1 MLAAHLLDVL
11 LMLIM
16 VAYFVVGWSAGLVRT
31 IGSLLGLLTGAA
43 AAFLGVPLLLP
54 LVPSASWR
62 LVTAIGAVTVLV
74 VAGQTIGAAL
84 ATAIRHRDRRRELHA
99 VERFSGGAL
108 GLLASALAC
117 SLLVGG
123 FGALGLPV
131 LTAAA
136 SGSTVYGT
144 ITQLTPAPVQAG
156 IAQLR
161 TQLLQEG
168 LPRISEAL
176 GGVTVSPG
184 APKVPSNTPALD
196 RAAKS
201 VVRISGNALACG
213 QSQSGSGFVVA
224 TDRIVTNAH
233 VVAGVSQPVV
243 EAPNGQV
250 LSARV
255 VYFDPVG
262 DLAVLATSG
271 LSSATLRVVADM
283 PVGTSGVVDGY
294 PYGGPFTS
302 GGAKVLARSSELVD
316 DIYGQGKHERDI
328 YTLAANIRPG
338 NSGGP
343 LLTVEGTV
351 AGVVFAQNA
360 KVDQLGYAISS
371 SSLSSVAAR
380 AAALHSG
387 VASGR
392 CTTDG

>member
-1 MLAAHLLDVL
+1 MLLV
-11 LMLIM
+11 LIM

-31 IGSLLGLLTGAA
+31 IGSLLGLLVGTG

-54 LVPSASWR
+54 LVPSATWR
-62 LVTAIGAVTVLV
+62 LVAAIAAVTVFV
-74 VAGQTIGAAL
+74 VGGQTAGAAI
-84 ATAIRHRDRRRELHA
+84 ATAIRHRDRRQNLKGI
-99 VERFSGGAL
+99 ERFTGGIL
-108 GLLASALAC
+108 GLVASALAC

-136 SGSTVYGT
+136 SGSTVYGA

-161 TQLLQEG
+161 TQLLQAG
-168 LPRISEAL
+168 LPRITEAL
-176 GGVTVSPG
+176 GGVTTSPG
-184 APKVPSNTPALD
+184 APSVQADTPSLE

-213 QSQSGSGFVVA
+213 QSQSGTGFVVA
-224 TDRIVTNAH
+224 SDRIVTNAH
-233 VVAGVSQPVV
+233 VVAGVSAPVV
-243 EAPNGQV
+243 EAPDGQV

-271 LSSATLRVVADM
+271 LSSPALRIANDM
-283 PVGTSGVVDGY
+283 SVGASGVIDGY
-294 PYGGPFTS
+294 PYGGPFTT
-302 GGAKVLARSSELVD
+302 GGAKVLARSTELVD
-316 DIYGQGKHERDI
+316 DIYSQNKHERDI

-343 LLTVEGTV
+343 LLTSAGAV
-351 AGVVFAQNA
+351 AGVVFAENA
-360 KVDQLGYAISS
+360 KVDQLGYAISA
-371 SSLSSVAAR
+371 SSLGPVAAEAER
-380 AAALHSG
+380 LHGG
-387 VASGR
+387 VDSGR